1 MICFQFSLVIIE
13 TLCYTPC
20 EIRITPP
27 HPVPPSIIK
36 MRLTFHPNLMC
47 HPDVFDILENIL
59 NIELYLSIFIS
70 AMSRNIGSSNVKR
83 IQIPSL

>member
-1 MICFQFSLVIIE
+1 
-13 TLCYTPC
+13 
-20 EIRITPP
+20 
-27 HPVPPSIIK
+27 
-36 MRLTFHPNLMC
+36 MC

-59 NIELYLSIFIS
+59 NVELYLSIFIS